1 MMVVALILLV
11 VASGCIVVVVHCAH
25 DSVSLLV
32 HGVLIHV
39 DISIK

>member
-1 MMVVALILLV
+1 MMVVALVLLV
-11 VASGCIVVVVHCAH
+11 VTSGCIVVVVDCAH

-39 DISIK
+39 DVPIK